1 MHGDL
6 ARVTDDLVVLVHVG
20 RAEVDEDV
28 DDEHDV
34 DGEVDDGEWVVVAV
48 ILVARAARGRP
59 GPPAPVL
66 LVEEEGGDV
75 RREDGRVDDEDED
88 EPVPHRLEG
97 RVVQDGEAVHAGRL
111 QLVLRQHVR
120 SQRQHLQERMALETG
135 RETCRR
141 DWQ

>member
-6 ARVTDDLVVLVHVG
+6 AGVTDDLVVLIHV
-20 RAEVDEDV
+20 RRPEVDEDV

-34 DGEVDDGEWVVVAV
+34 DGEVDDSEWIVVAV
-48 ILVARAARGRP
+48 VLVARAARGCP
-59 GPPAPVL
+59 GPPAAVL

-75 RREDGRVDDEDED
+75 GGEDGRVDDQDED

-111 QLVLRQHVR
+111 QLVLRQHIR
-120 SQRQHLQERMALETG
+120 TQRQHLQ
-135 RETCRR
+135 
-141 DWQ
+141 

>member
-6 ARVTDDLVVLVHVG
+6 AGVTDDLVILVHVRG
-20 RAEVDEDV
+20 TEVDEDV

-34 DGEVDDGEWVVVAV
+34 DGEVDDGEGVVVAV
-48 ILVARAARGRP
+48 VLVARAPRGAP

-66 LVEEEGGDV
+66 LIEEEGGDV
-75 RREDGRVDDEDED
+75 GREDGRVDDEDED

-111 QLVLRQHVR
+111 QLVLRQHVCT
-120 SQRQHLQERMALETG
+120 QRQHL
-135 RETCRR
+135 
-141 DWQ
+141 